1 MVRLCV
7 IGFGGY
13 GRTLAE
19 LILRNSEKLNCR
31 LVAAAERFM
40 SRCPKTVEYLSAHDV
55 ALYDDATKMLDDLRG
70 RCEGVYIGTGIASHE
85 PLTIAAAQRGYH
97 IHLEKPPAATVQEVD
112 EMLAVVEKHRRICV
126 VGFQAVHSNEIRFI
140 KDGLASGKLGRIQT
154 ITCRTGWPRGDSY
167 YSRTDWAGKLR
178 AADRWVLDGPATNA
192 LAHQI
197 TNLLLLASPHP
208 YRLARCASVRA
219 ELYAA
224 AAAEAHDTAAI
235 EMRTD
240 AGLSV
245 HFLATLSPKTQHGP
259 ILQVVAER
267 GRAVYNYG
275 GPTEITYADGTS
287 ESCPFDPTHGRENM
301 LAEFVKAVHTGDGS
315 HLRCDLS
322 NARQMT
328 LATDGAHESSGRIHR
343 IPPAFCRTENPGTK
357 DQTTVLEGIDE
368 LMRAAADRACLF
380 SDLPDAP
387 KWTVATEPFDLA
399 GYARFPQRF
408 RC

>member
-1 MVRLCV
+1 MIPVAV
-7 IGFGGY
+7 VGVGGY
-13 GRTLAE
+13 GGG
-19 LILRNSEKLNCR
+19 LIEQLSRVGESCGCQ
-31 LVAAAERFM
+31 LVAAADANLPALPEQAEALR
-40 SRCPKTVEYLSAHDV
+40 RRGVGLYQDAVE
-55 ALYDDATKMLDDLRG
+55 MLRGLRG
-70 RCEGVYIGTGIASHE
+70 RCQGVYIASSIPTHTE
-85 PLTIAAAQRGYH
+85 LTVEAARCGYH
-97 IHLEKPPAATVQEVD
+97 VNLEKPPAATVQEVD

-208 YRLARCASVRA
+208 YHLARCASVRA

-287 ESCPFDPTHGRENM
+287 ESCPFDPPHGRENM